1 MSQYIAYARR
11 STSTAQQSK
20 WSLSTQHEDI
30 NRFVELHGGEVIGR
44 YSEAH
49 TGTDPNR
56 PKLQA
61 AIEECGK
68 TGAVLI
74 VSKLSR
80 LSRDIGQV
88 DELYRSNL
96 RFVVVEFGIE
106 CSYEQILM
114 FGMVNAL
121 MVQNLRK
128 SVKRGI
134 ATSRAAGTKWNCLTE
149 EQRRMGTEASSKKA
163 AAQRREIGPM
173 LGALKEQGFSYARI
187 ADTLNSMGSKSP
199 QGNRWSKQNIYHT
212 LKRWRQDNEDCK
224 V

>member
-1 MSQYIAYARR
+1 MTQYIAYARR

-20 WSLSTQHEDI
+20 WSISTQHEDI
-30 NRFVELHGGEVIGR
+30 NRFVELHGGEIIGR

-49 TGTDPNR
+49 SGTDPNR
-56 PKLQA
+56 PKLLA
-61 AIEECGK
+61 AIDECGK

-96 RFVVVEFGIE
+96 RFIVVEFGIE

-134 ATSRAAGTKWNCLTE
+134 ATSRAAGTKWNSLTK
-149 EQRRMGTEASSKKA
+149 EQSAMGRKAYTEKA
-163 AAQRREIGPM
+163 AFQRAEVGPM
-173 LGALKEQGFSYARI
+173 LHALKEQGFSYNRI
-187 ADTLNSMGSKSP
+187 ADTLNAMGSKTP
-199 QGNRWSKQNIYHT
+199 QGQRWGKQNIYRT
-212 LKRWRQDNEDCK
+212 YTRWSKDNGIN
-224 V
+224 

>member
-1 MSQYIAYARR
+1 MTQYIAYCRR
-11 STSTAQQSK
+11 STDTEQQSK
-20 WSLSTQHEDI
+20 WSLDTQYEDI
-30 NRFVELHGGEVIGR
+30 QRFVSINGGEIIGR
-44 YSEAH
+44 HDEARS
-49 TGTDPNR
+49 GTDTTR
-56 PKLQA
+56 PILWT
-61 AIEECGK
+61 AINECQK
-68 TGAVLI
+68 TGAILI

-134 ATSRAAGTKWNCLTE
+134 AKSRAAGTTWNTITS
-149 EQRRMGTEASSKKA
+149 EQSAMGRKA
-163 AAQRREIGPM
+163 YAEKAVLQRAAVGPM
-173 LGALKEQGFSYARI
+173 LHALKEQGFSYARI
-187 ADTLNSMGSKSP
+187 ADTLNTMGSKTP
-199 QGNRWSKQNIYHT
+199 QGQRWGKQNIYRT
-212 LKRWRQDNEDCK
+212 YSRWKKD
-224 V
+224 

>member
-56 PKLQA
+56 PKLQE
-61 AIEECGK
+61 AIEECRK

-134 ATSRAAGTKWNCLTE
+134 ATSRAAGTKWNCLTK
-149 EQRRMGTEASSKKA
+149 EQSKMGREAYSQKT
-163 AAQRREIGPM
+163 AAQRSEIGPM
-173 LGALKEQGFSYARI
+173 LNALKEKGFSYSAI
-187 ADTLNSMGSKSP
+187 ADTLNSMGSKTP
-199 QGNRWSKQNIYHT
+199 QGNRWGQQNIYRT

>member
-1 MSQYIAYARR
+1 MTQYIAYCRR
-11 STSTAQQSK
+11 STDTEQQAK
-20 WSLSTQHEDI
+20 WSLDTQYEDI
-30 NRFVELHGGEVIGR
+30 QNFVSANGGEILGR
-44 YSEAH
+44 YDEVRS
-49 TGTDPNR
+49 GTDTAR
-56 PKLQA
+56 PILWA
-61 AIEECGK
+61 AIDECEK

-134 ATSRAAGTKWNCLTE
+134 AKSRAAGTQWRCITPE
-149 EQRRMGTEASSKKA
+149 E
-163 AAQRREIGPM
+163 AQ
-173 LGALKEQGFSYARI
+173 LGAKATSAKYQTKRDELCPMIDAMRSKGMTYEAISGMLNAAGVKTAR
-187 ADTLNSMGSKSP
+187 GK
-199 QGNRWSKQNIYHT
+199 RWSKHT
-212 LKRWRQDNEDCK
+212 VIHLHKRWSKDNEQS
-224 V
+224 